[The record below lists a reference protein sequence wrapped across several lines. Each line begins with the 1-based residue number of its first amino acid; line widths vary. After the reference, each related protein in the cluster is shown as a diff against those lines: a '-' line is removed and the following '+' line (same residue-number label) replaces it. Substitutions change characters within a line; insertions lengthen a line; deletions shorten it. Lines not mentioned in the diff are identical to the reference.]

1 MPAHEHYEVVAQI
14 SRILSLPA
22 DGIYE
27 QLAMGDLKDDR
38 LLPRMPRTKRSPVH
52 LRQGLLVGEEVNLV
66 AGIGGISAE
75 RRQGS
80 GAVRSAAAGQAEAV
94 VGVKR

>member
-1 MPAHEHYEVVAQI
+1 MPAHEHYEVVAQV
-14 SRILSLPA
+14 SRILSPPA

-27 QLAMGDLKDDR
+27 QLAMGDLEDDR

-52 LRQGLLVGEEVNLV
+52 LRHGLSVGEEINPV

-80 GAVRSAAAGQAEAV
+80 GAVESAASVQAEAV
-94 VGVKR
+94 VGIKR